1 MKPAVLL
8 LLALCVAGCS
18 KPAETTSER
27 FADLYRKLHPTVVF
41 LKMRAPSDD
50 PKQHGRIADAYGT
63 AFVVASGDWGTQF
76 LTDKHVIDGAHALRA
91 TFGDDA
97 RAQNVRIVAQD
108 ALVDLALLETS
119 EVKNAAVAPL
129 GVSASVVPGQSV
141 GMIGYPI
148 PDAFQDE
155 GLGTTASIYTGH
167 VASLRKD
174 AIELDLAI
182 IPGESGGPVFDT
194 GGKVIGIAESRFD
207 EERAIGFATP
217 IDAVKPFLRRHAR

>member
-1 MKPAVLL
+1 MKRALFL
-8 LLALCVAGCS
+8 LLALALAGCS
-18 KPAETTSER
+18 KPVLTTSEHY
-27 FADLYRKLHPTVVF
+27 AELYRTLHPAIVF

-50 PKQHGRIADAYGT
+50 PQQHGRIADAYGT
-63 AFVVASGDWGTQF
+63 AFVVASGDWGTRF

-97 RAQNVRIVAQD
+97 RAQNVRVVAQD
-108 ALVDLALLETS
+108 ARVDLALLETT
-119 EVKNAAVAPL
+119 EVKNVAVAPL
-129 GVSASVVPGQSV
+129 GDSASIVPGQPV
-141 GMIGYPI
+141 GVIGYPI

-182 IPGESGGPVFDT
+182 IPGESGGPVFTTD
-194 GGKVIGIAESRFD
+194 GKVIGIAESRFD

-217 IDAVKPFLRRHAR
+217 IDAVKPFLRLHAR